1 MRVAINLESFNES
14 CQNKQL
20 NRKKLYYS
28 NSNYSIECSADQTR
42 ISKRENKKNKNIL
55 NQLSKIVQSSSIDF
69 GEAPGEVRPG

>member
-1 MRVAINLESFNES
+1 MQHRQITTIKRGVKNYLTDRVS
-14 CQNKQL
+14 
-20 NRKKLYYS
+20 
-28 NSNYSIECSADQTR
+28 SIEQFTDASRCSADQTR